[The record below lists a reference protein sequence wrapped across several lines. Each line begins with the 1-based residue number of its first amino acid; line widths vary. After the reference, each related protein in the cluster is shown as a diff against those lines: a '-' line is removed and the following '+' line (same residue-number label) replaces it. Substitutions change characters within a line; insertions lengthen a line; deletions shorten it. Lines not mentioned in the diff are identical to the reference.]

1 MANVKKYTVDYDW
14 KAELEVEI
22 DHDVMTDEKLNEI
35 NNFWSNA
42 DYRLQRQGSVLN
54 AVLVMLAKEALL
66 IALSQ
71 NYNTYGVVSEFDWSK
86 GEGVEGWPPMDGSEG
101 IKITSV
107 DVSGIL
113 DSDDITIKAA

>member
-14 KAELEVEI
+14 KAELTVEI
-22 DHDVMTDEKLNEI
+22 DHDVMTEEKLHEI

-42 DYRLQRQGSVLN
+42 DYRLKRHETVLE

-71 NYNTYGVVSEFDWSK
+71 GYNIYGVVSEFDWSE
-86 GEGVEGWPPMDGSEG
+86 GNGVEGWPSMDGSDG
-101 IKITSV
+101 IKITHV
-107 DVSGIL
+107 DVSGIF
-113 DSDDITIKAA
+113 DSDDITIKAS

>member
-1 MANVKKYTVDYDW
+1 MGNIKKYTVDYDW
-14 KAELEVEI
+14 KAELTIEI
-22 DHDVMTDEKLNEI
+22 DHDVMTDEKLHEI

-42 DYRLQRQGSVLN
+42 DYRLGRHGSVLN

-71 NYNTYGVVSEFDWSK
+71 NYNTYGVVSEFDWSN
-86 GEGVEGWPPMDGSEG
+86 GEGVEGWPHMDGSEG
-101 IKITSV
+101 IKITNV
-107 DVSGIL
+107 DVSGIF

>member
-14 KAELEVEI
+14 KAELTVEI
-22 DHDVMTDEKLNEI
+22 DHDVMTEEKLHEI

-42 DYRLQRQGSVLN
+42 DYRLKRHETVLE

-71 NYNTYGVVSEFDWSK
+71 GYNTYGVVSEFDWSE
-86 GEGVEGWPPMDGSEG
+86 GNGVEGWPSMDGSDG
-101 IKITSV
+101 IKITHV
-107 DVSGIL
+107 DVSGIF
-113 DSDDITIKAA
+113 DSDDITIKAS